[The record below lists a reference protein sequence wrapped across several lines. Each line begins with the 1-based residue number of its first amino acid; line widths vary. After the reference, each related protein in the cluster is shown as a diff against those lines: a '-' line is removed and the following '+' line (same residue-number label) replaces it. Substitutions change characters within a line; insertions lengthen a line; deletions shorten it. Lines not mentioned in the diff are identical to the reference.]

1 LTFDCYGTLIDWESG
16 ILRALRPIVAAH
28 RQQVPSDD
36 DLLGLYA
43 AIEREVE
50 SGPYRTYREV
60 LQQVV
65 RNVGARLSF
74 TPTSIEALLLAE
86 SVKDWL
92 PFPDTVDALRR
103 LASRYRL
110 VILSNVDDD
119 LFAATAR
126 RLQTKFADVITAQ
139 QARSYKPS
147 LNNFRL
153 AFQRIGVPAA
163 QVLHVAESLYH
174 DIAPARQLGLAN
186 VWVNRRAGR
195 KASASGTAAVTPDL
209 EVPDLKTLADL
220 MGV

>member
-1 LTFDCYGTLIDWESG
+1 
-16 ILRALRPIVAAH
+16 VKAH
-28 RQQVPSDD
+28 RPQLPTDD

-50 SGPYRTYREV
+50 SGPYRSYREV

-65 RNVGARLSF
+65 RDLGTRLNF
-74 TPTSIEALLLAE
+74 TPTPEEILGLPD

-126 RLQTKFADVITAQ
+126 RLQTKFAEVITAQ

-153 AFQRIGVPAA
+153 ALQRIGVPAE

-174 DIAPARQLGLAN
+174 DIAPARHLGLAN

-209 EVPDLKTLADL
+209 EIPDLKTLADL

>member
-1 LTFDCYGTLIDWESG
+1 LQC
-16 ILRALRPIVAAH
+16 IVAAH
-28 RQQVPSDD
+28 RQHVPADD

-43 AIEREVE
+43 AIERDLE
-50 SGPYRTYREV
+50 SGPYRSYREV

-65 RNVGARLSF
+65 RDLGARLNF
-74 TPTSIEALLLAE
+74 TPSSHEAGLLAD

-92 PFPDTVDALRR
+92 PFPDTVAALRR
-103 LASRYRL
+103 LASRYQL

-126 RLQTKFADVITAQ
+126 RLQTKFDDVITAQ

-147 LNNFRL
+147 HSNFRL
-153 AFQRIGVPAA
+153 ALQRISVAPE
-163 QVLHVAESLYH
+163 QVLHVAQSLYH

-195 KASASGTAAVTPDL
+195 KASASGSAVVTPDL